1 MPARF
6 YIESWLDNGWFVGEK
21 DGASGKKMVTTLHN
35 IVVIA
40 TVALLQP
47 PLYIVLHSITIS
59 LYNTI
64 ITYIVPPAHDIV
76 PHNIIVQKSGFY
88 M

>member
-1 MPARF
+1 
-6 YIESWLDNGWFVGEK
+6 
-21 DGASGKKMVTTLHN
+21 MVTTLHN

-59 LYNTI
+59 LCSAIT
-64 ITYIVPPAHDIV
+64 TYIAPPAHDIV
-76 PHNIIVQKSGFY
+76 PHNIIVQKSGFNT
-88 M
+88 